1 MGPASN
7 RPHPGTADVPVRPP
21 EDQTD
26 PGELTPEE
34 RRELRRRIRDLEN
47 PVRYV
52 LFSDILP
59 GRCWR
64 LFLDVSD
71 DTFCN
76 DLDTASLFKR
86 KQIAL
91 AVASAWAEG
100 PDRDLLI
107 AKSTIRGGKRK
118 VSQYERRPQKA

>member
-1 MGPASN
+1 MGDARNQPQPA
-7 RPHPGTADVPVRPP
+7 AAVLPP
-21 EDQTD
+21 EDDWD

-34 RRELRRRIRDLEN
+34 RRELRRRIRDHEN

-59 GRCWR
+59 GRRWR
-64 LFLDVSD
+64 LFLNLSD

-86 KQIAL
+86 KHIAL
-91 AVASAWAEG
+91 AVAEAWTEG
-100 PDRDLLI
+100 RNRDLLV
-107 AKSTIRGGKRK
+107 AKITIRGGKRK
-118 VSQYERRPQKA
+118 VLQYEKKPGPG